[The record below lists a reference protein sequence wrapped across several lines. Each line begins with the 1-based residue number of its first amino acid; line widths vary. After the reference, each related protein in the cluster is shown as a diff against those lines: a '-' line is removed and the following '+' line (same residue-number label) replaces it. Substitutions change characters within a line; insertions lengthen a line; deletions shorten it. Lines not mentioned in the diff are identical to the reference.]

1 MAGYIDELRLKR
13 DDLVNQFDDT
23 ARRIKALPEDAPDE
37 ERDALKGRFDQL
49 EGAVARM
56 TEDIRNAEAVQ
67 RARAQLAPEHEDE
80 ETEKRARLTVKEP
93 LVYERTS
100 PHSYFKDL
108 ASSKHD
114 NDADERL
121 RQHMRQMQ
129 VERRDLSTTA
139 GGVGEFVA
147 PQYLNDEWIPLAR
160 AGRVTA
166 NLPILRTLVPG
177 RDSNVLHFPRL
188 ATGSAVAVQTAD
200 NAGVQETDPTSSDY
214 SVTAS
219 TIAGQVDL
227 SRQLYDFSNPGMDE
241 IIMQD
246 LARDYAT
253 KLDIQVISGSAGSG
267 QQRGIRNIA
276 SINTVTYTQAT
287 PTAATLYPKVADAV
301 QRVATGVFAYADAIV
316 MHPVRWA
323 SLIGAVDSQGRPLV
337 TTEAPM
343 NPIARDG
350 ANVAEGL
357 VGGLQGLPVYV
368 DPNIPTN
375 LGAGTNQDIILVARF
390 AEMRL
395 YESPGPYTRVFEDV
409 GSGTQTVRISAWNYA
424 IFAGGRYP
432 AAISLITGTGLVA
445 PTF

>member
-67 RARAQLAPEHEDE
+67 RARAQLAPQDEDE

-177 RDSNVLHFPRL
+177 RDSNVLPLPAPRYRV
-188 ATGSAVAVQTAD
+188 GSR
-200 NAGVQETDPTSSDY
+200 SSD
-214 SVTAS
+214 
-219 TIAGQVDL
+219 G
-227 SRQLYDFSNPGMDE
+227 
-241 IIMQD
+241 
-246 LARDYAT
+246 
-253 KLDIQVISGSAGSG
+253 
-267 QQRGIRNIA
+267 
-276 SINTVTYTQAT
+276 
-287 PTAATLYPKVADAV
+287 
-301 QRVATGVFAYADAIV
+301 
-316 MHPVRWA
+316 
-323 SLIGAVDSQGRPLV
+323 
-337 TTEAPM
+337 
-343 NPIARDG
+343 
-350 ANVAEGL
+350 
-357 VGGLQGLPVYV
+357 
-368 DPNIPTN
+368 
-375 LGAGTNQDIILVARF
+375 
-390 AEMRL
+390 
-395 YESPGPYTRVFEDV
+395 
-409 GSGTQTVRISAWNYA
+409 
-424 IFAGGRYP
+424 
-432 AAISLITGTGLVA
+432 
-445 PTF
+445 